1 MTGKPPGGRPRGS
14 DYPPDGRPHGDR
26 PAGADSHSGQSYN
39 AHPGRRPRSG
49 KPRGDA
55 RPGNRRPGSK
65 PRANRLPGGRRG
77 CPTAAAV
84 SPSPGA
90 QTSLEGQTG
99 ASQPLTLQTLLALY
113 RPDLTETLATMD
125 APAYRYTQVF
135 EHLLLRPDEPFA
147 QATPL
152 PTNTRTALDILGAS
166 TLTLVASRAA
176 ADGTTK
182 LLLEGR
188 DGVLV
193 ETVLMPYRDR
203 LTVCLS
209 SQVGCPVGCAFCA
222 TGTLG
227 FQRNLTVAE
236 IVDQVR
242 MASALAGQ
250 GASAQSSAGQT
261 NRRRLSN
268 LVYMGMGEPLLNLQA
283 VLDSIR
289 VLTDPHGL
297 NFAHRAISVSTIGIP
312 NGILRLARTEPQIN
326 LALSLHA
333 ADDRTRALLVPGKFR
348 HPLADILAAAWEHF
362 AITHRKLLIEYV
374 LIRGI
379 NDSVDAARR
388 LAGLLH
394 GHVVTVNLLAWNP
407 VLRPPSAMPLPEG
420 ASLAAPARA
429 AVVAFRDALS
439 REGIEAVIRHSKG
452 TDIEA
457 ACGQLAAQAA
467 SYPSTG

>member
-1 MTGKPPGGRPRGS
+1 
-14 DYPPDGRPHGDR
+14 
-26 PAGADSHSGQSYN
+26 
-39 AHPGRRPRSG
+39 
-49 KPRGDA
+49 
-55 RPGNRRPGSK
+55 
-65 PRANRLPGGRRG
+65 
-77 CPTAAAV
+77 
-84 SPSPGA
+84 
-90 QTSLEGQTG
+90 
-99 ASQPLTLQTLLALY
+99 
-113 RPDLTETLATMD
+113 MD
-125 APAYRYTQVF
+125 APTYRYTQVF

-152 PTNTRTALDILGAS
+152 PTDTRMALDTLGAS
-166 TLTLVASRAA
+166 TLTLIASRAA
-176 ADGTTK
+176 TDGTTK
-182 LLLEGR
+182 LLLTGR

-250 GASAQSSAGQT
+250 GGIAQSGAGQA
-261 NRRRLSN
+261 NRRLSN

-289 VLTDPHGL
+289 VLTDSHGL
-297 NFAHRAISVSTIGIP
+297 NLAHRAISVSTIGIP
-312 NGILRLARTEPQIN
+312 NGILRLARTEPQVN

-333 ADDRTRALLVPGKFR
+333 ADDRTRALLVPEKFR

-362 AITHRKLLIEYV
+362 AITHRKLLVEYV

-407 VLRPPSAMPLPEG
+407 ALRSPGAMPLPAG
-420 ASLAAPARA
+420 ISLAAPARA
-429 AVVAFRDALS
+429 AVVAFRDALTKG
-439 REGIEAVIRHSKG
+439 GIEAVIRHSKG
-452 TDIEA
+452 TGIEA
-457 ACGQLAAQAA
+457 ACGQLAARAA
-467 SYPSTG
+467 SYRSTG

>member
-1 MTGKPPGGRPRGS
+1 MTGKPRGGGPRGGGRP
-14 DYPPDGRPHGDR
+14 PDGIPRGGR
-26 PAGADSHSGQSYN
+26 PAGAGSRSGQSCN
-39 AHPGRRPRSG
+39 ASLGHGPRGG
-49 KPRGDA
+49 KPEGDT
-55 RPGNRRPGSK
+55 RPSDRRPGSK
-65 PRANRLPGGRRG
+65 SRADRPPGGRLER
-77 CPTAAAV
+77 PTPAAV

-90 QTSLEGQTG
+90 QTSLGTQTG
-99 ASQPLTLQTLLALY
+99 VSQPLTLQTLLALY
-113 RPDLTETLATMD
+113 RPDLAETLATMD
-125 APAYRYTQVF
+125 APTYRYTQVF

-152 PTNTRTALDILGAS
+152 PTDTRMALDTLGAS
-166 TLTLVASRAA
+166 TLTLIASRAA
-176 ADGTTK
+176 TDGTTK
-182 LLLEGR
+182 LLLTGR

-250 GASAQSSAGQT
+250 GGIAQSGAGQA
-261 NRRRLSN
+261 NRRLSN

-289 VLTDPHGL
+289 VLTDSHGL
-297 NFAHRAISVSTIGIP
+297 NLAHRAISVSTIGIP
-312 NGILRLARTEPQIN
+312 NGILRLARTEPQVN

-333 ADDRTRALLVPGKFR
+333 ADDRTRALLVPEKFR

-362 AITHRKLLIEYV
+362 TITHRKLLVEYV

-407 VLRPPSAMPLPEG
+407 ALRSPGAMPLPAG
-420 ASLAAPARA
+420 ISLAAPARA
-429 AVVAFRDALS
+429 AVVAFRDALTKG
-439 REGIEAVIRHSKG
+439 GIEAVIRHSKG
-452 TDIEA
+452 TGIEA
-457 ACGQLAAQAA
+457 ACGQLAARAA
-467 SYPSTG
+467 SYRSTG